1 MSAEPVR
8 QFANLEAQAQR
19 IMGVFTHA
27 GYEAVAPAI
36 IQPAEV
42 FLDAVG
48 EALRARTYVFTD
60 QNGAELCLRPDLTV
74 PTCRLHLA
82 RGSQAQLPAR
92 YCYNGPA
99 FRFQAAGAD
108 LAHPREFRQAGI
120 EAFGAP
126 DAVQAEAETLA
137 IMVDA
142 LSAAGLD
149 RKQLHLKFG
158 DLYLMRALLNAV
170 DMPASWRSRLKAK
183 FWRPSAFRA
192 ELKRLTGDAASRGS
206 MLPPALIEA
215 LAKAAPEDQDAV
227 ISAHLEGARL
237 ETFGARS
244 IAEIT
249 EHARVLMDEARAAPL
264 PAATAA
270 LMEAYVAI
278 EVPCREASGKIAAI
292 AASAGIDL
300 ARPLERFDARLE
312 RFAALG
318 LDLNAATFS
327 GDFGRS
333 LEYYT
338 GFVFA
343 IAAPGLPQLS
353 PVAGGGRYNGLMRLS
368 GSPVDIPAVGAAIH
382 TERLL
387 AAIDG
392 GVS

>member
-8 QFANLEAQAQR
+8 QFAGLEAQAQR
-19 IMGVFTHA
+19 IMGVFTRA

-42 FLDAVG
+42 FLDAIG

-60 QNGAELCLRPDLTV
+60 QDGAELCLRPDLTV

-82 RGSQAQLPAR
+82 RGSDATTPAR

-99 FRFQAAGAD
+99 FRYQSAGAD
-108 LAHPREFRQAGI
+108 AAHPREFRQAGI
-120 EAFGAP
+120 EAFGDT
-126 DAVQAEAETLA
+126 DAVGAEAQTLA

-142 LSAAGLD
+142 LTAAGLD
-149 RKQLHLKFG
+149 RRRLHLRFG
-158 DLYLMRALLNAV
+158 DLYLMRALLDAV

-183 FWRPSAFRA
+183 FWRPAAFRA
-192 ELKRLTGDAASRGS
+192 ELKRLVGPAASRS
-206 MLPPALIEA
+206 NALPANFTEA
-215 LAKAAPEDQDAV
+215 FAKAAPADQDGV
-227 ISAHLEGARL
+227 VVAHLEASGQ
-237 ETFGARS
+237 ETFGARTVS
-244 IAEIT
+244 EIT
-249 EHARVLMDEARAAPL
+249 EHARVLLDEARAAPL
-264 PAATAA
+264 AEATAA
-270 LMEAYVAI
+270 LIEAYVAI
-278 EVPCREASGKIAAI
+278 EVPCREAGGKIAAL
-292 AASAGIDL
+292 AARAGVDL
-300 ARPLERFDARLE
+300 AGPLARFDARLE

-338 GFVFA
+338 GFVFE
-343 IAAPGLPQLS
+343 ITAPGLPQLS

-368 GSPVDIPAVGAAIH
+368 GSPVDVPAVGAAIH

-387 AAIDG
+387 AAIEG